1 MESGPGFSRMDN
13 LDFFWISCGFLSR
26 ILYVSGEDCVIFR
39 LRVILDALIV
49 MYFDKKVQNFMEYS
63 FYIRRSINYR
73 IKEKNMLL
81 EKI

>member
-1 MESGPGFSRMDN
+1 MENGPGPSRMDN

-63 FYIRRSINYR
+63 FYIRRSLIIELKR
-73 IKEKNMLL
+73 
-81 EKI
+81 KICY